1 MTLNFYSL
9 HISSHIIFLLSI
21 LCSQTI
27 WSMPFKTVN
36 LLKRNFIEKNC
47 QNKPSRSVVKN
58 STWNYTVSECFL
70 LRVTW
75 LLCYRAQ
82 VYVLY
87 NLSLIE
93 IGISDFPLC
102 VIFLTSVMCGTRSRI
117 QLKVEEN
124 TSGFGVKRKQYSV
137 LLSAF
142 HSIWNIVHVKNRGRY
157 SFILIGGFSNE
168 SNRLFAF
175 AQLKLVN
182 SVLKIPKWF

>member
-36 LLKRNFIEKNC
+36 LLKRNLLKKIVKINRLFLWLKIPRETI
-47 QNKPSRSVVKN
+47 PSASV
-58 STWNYTVSECFL
+58 SL

-87 NLSLIE
+87 NLSLFE

-102 VIFLTSVMCGTRSRI
+102 LIFLTSVMCGTRSRI

-142 HSIWNIVHVKNRGRY
+142 HSIWNIVHVKNRGRN
-157 SFILIGGFSNE
+157 SFILTRGFFNE
-168 SNRLFAF
+168 SNRLFTF

-182 SVLKIPKWF
+182 SVLQIPKWF